1 MTVMSARATGTTTP
15 LSDDRTGVRTADVSG
30 ELPWVE
36 DAGKIA
42 PQDARALSKIF
53 FDRLQVLEEGTHEH
67 QYARNTLIEMN
78 LSLVRFAASRFRN
91 RGGDD
96 TEDIIQVGTIGLIKA
111 IDRFDLSREVEFAT
125 FAVPYIVGEI
135 KRFFRDTTWSV
146 HVPRRLQ
153 ELRVDLAKAKEQLSA
168 QLDRD
173 PTVKELAAHLDLPE
187 EEIIEGLVAA
197 NGFGGFPR
205 HPVRGQRLR
214 PGAAGVRRCPRRA
227 GPGHGDRREPA
238 HAGPAAGAA
247 RRPGAPDRADAVRG
261 GDDAVADRRGAGCVP
276 DAVVAAAQ
284 QDRPAVAQGYERRGL
299 SPRQPFGLRTDFSR
313 PPFRAGGFVPSARGQ
328 GPPPGCVPLAYAS

>member
-1 MTVMSARATGTTTP
+1 MTAMSLRTTGAGAAQASLHDRAGTRAPAGIGTETGQ
-15 LSDDRTGVRTADVSG
+15 G
-30 ELPWVE
+30 ELPWIE
-36 DAGKIA
+36 EAGKVA

-53 FDRLQVLEEGTHEH
+53 FDRLQTVEEGTREH

-153 ELRVDLAKAKEQLSA
+153 ELRVELAKAKEQLSA
-168 QLDRD
+168 KLDRD
-173 PTVKELAAHLDLPE
+173 PTVKELSAHLDLSE

-197 NGFGGFPR
+197 NGYSAGSLDTPSSESDDGQDQRAYAEMLGERDPAMETVENLHTLAPLLEQLDDRERRIVQMRFGQEMTQAQIGAELGVSQMHVSR
-205 HPVRGQRLR
+205 LLSRIVARLR
-214 PGAAGVRRCPRRA
+214 AGMSV
-227 GPGHGDRREPA
+227 E
-238 HAGPAAGAA
+238 
-247 RRPGAPDRADAVRG
+247 
-261 GDDAVADRRGAGCVP
+261 
-276 DAVVAAAQ
+276 
-284 QDRPAVAQGYERRGL
+284 E
-299 SPRQPFGLRTDFSR
+299 
-313 PPFRAGGFVPSARGQ
+313 
-328 GPPPGCVPLAYAS
+328 

>member
-1 MTVMSARATGTTTP
+1 MTTMS
-15 LSDDRTGVRTADVSG
+15 VRTTEAIGTAETRCDEAGAVPDVAA
-30 ELPWVE
+30 LPWIE
-36 DAGKIA
+36 DAGKVA
-42 PQDARALSKIF
+42 PQDARTMSKLF
-53 FDRLQVLEEGTHEH
+53 FDRLQVLEEGTHEY

-153 ELRVDLAKAKEQLSA
+153 ELRVELAKAKEQLSA
-168 QLDRD
+168 ELDRD
-173 PTVKELAAHLDLPE
+173 PTVAELAAHLDLPE

-197 NGFGGFPR
+197 NGYSAGSLDTPNADSESGSDQRAYADLLGDDDPGMENVENLHTLAPLLRQLDDRERKIVRMRFGQEMTQAQIGEELGVSQMHVSR
-205 HPVRGQRLR
+205 LLSRIVQRLR
-214 PGAAGVRRCPRRA
+214 TGMSV
-227 GPGHGDRREPA
+227 E
-238 HAGPAAGAA
+238 
-247 RRPGAPDRADAVRG
+247 V
-261 GDDAVADRRGAGCVP
+261 
-276 DAVVAAAQ
+276 
-284 QDRPAVAQGYERRGL
+284 
-299 SPRQPFGLRTDFSR
+299 
-313 PPFRAGGFVPSARGQ
+313 
-328 GPPPGCVPLAYAS
+328 